1 MTENITLY
9 AKWTQESSEIEEPSG
24 WENPFTDVDES
35 DWYYGAVQ
43 YAEQNGLFN
52 GITED
57 TFAPNM
63 AITRGML
70 VTVLWRI
77 ENEPVVNYLMTFE
90 DVDEAEYYG
99 EAVRWAASEK
109 IVRGYSETEFAPERL
124 ITREEMAA
132 IINRYAEFKGIGSD
146 ASGDL
151 SQFEDESLISDWA
164 RNNVSWAV
172 GEGILAGKG
181 DGMLDPQGN
190 TTRAQ
195 AALILQRLLEQ

>member
-1 MTENITLY
+1 MTEGGTSFGPDVTANCALIAIVLWRMAGSPVMNY
-9 AKWTQESSEIEEPSG
+9 AMR
-24 WENPFTDVDES
+24 FTDVKQGV
-35 DWYYGAVQ
+35 WYA
-43 YAEQNGLFN
+43 
-52 GITED
+52 
-57 TFAPNM
+57 
-63 AITRGML
+63 
-70 VTVLWRI
+70 
-77 ENEPVVNYLMTFE
+77 
-90 DVDEAEYYG
+90 